1 MAEDASV
8 RPPAPHGALP
18 DGPVGGAMGPFDFLP
33 GGEKWK
39 GVALDTV
46 RKYPIPCLLGAA
58 ALGFWIGRHRGKA
71 ITAAA
76 AGLVT
81 NAVLQNLNRVFEAE
95 GLD

>member
-1 MAEDASV
+1 MA
-8 RPPAPHGALP
+8 
-18 DGPVGGAMGPFDFLP
+18 VGGRWAVRLSSRRR
-33 GGEKWK
+33 EWK